1 MRSLEKSTIV
11 RARNVALPVF
21 FRAAEVLAPRLGGRV
36 ARDLWFTAPPRL
48 SSGPLPPGGE
58 PFEVDVRGVTVRG
71 SSWGTGPAVYLVH
84 GWGGAGGQLAAYVEP
99 LVATGHRVVLF
110 DAPSHGE
117 SGPGREGGGR
127 THGIEFGQALDA
139 VFCRFGPAHAVV
151 AHSLGT
157 ISTYLAL
164 RLGWVGTERLVLLAP
179 MVEAAS
185 LFDAFQR
192 ALGFGARTR
201 RAFDRAVDEFV
212 GVPVDQFDA
221 RLQASYAGP
230 VPTLVV
236 HDTGDPQT
244 PYADAVALAET
255 LPTARLVTTT
265 GLGHRRILRDPA
277 VVRTVVS
284 FLTSVAPVE
293 AAEPAEDTTLTSL
306 PA

>member
-1 MRSLEKSTIV
+1 MCSLEKSTIV
-11 RARNVALPVF
+11 RARHAALPAF
-21 FRAAEVLAPRLGGRV
+21 FRAAELLAPQLGGRV

-48 SSGPLPPGGE
+48 TAGPLPSGGE

-99 LVATGHRVVLF
+99 LVAARHRVVLF
-110 DAPSHGE
+110 DAPSHGG
-117 SGPGREGGGR
+117 SDAGREGGSR
-127 THGIEFGQALDA
+127 THGIELGQALDA

-164 RLGWVGTERLVLLAP
+164 RLGWIGTQRLVLLAP

-221 RLQASYAGP
+221 RLQASYAGS

-244 PYADAVALAET
+244 PYADAVSLVET
-255 LPTARLVTTT
+255 LPAARLVTTT
-265 GLGHRRILRDPA
+265 GLGHRRILRDA
-277 VVRTVVS
+277 GVVGTVVS
-284 FLTSVAPVE
+284 FLTSADPLEVP
-293 AAEPAEDTTLTSL
+293 EDATPTPLT
-306 PA
+306 A

>member
-1 MRSLEKSTIV
+1 MHSPRKSTIV
-11 RARNVALPVF
+11 RARNLVLPLF
-21 FRAAEVLAPRLGGRV
+21 FRGAELLAPRLGGRV

-48 SSGPLPPGGE
+48 TSGPLPPGGE

-99 LVATGHRVVLF
+99 LVTAGHRVVLF
-110 DAPSHGE
+110 DAPSHGG
-117 SGPGREGGGR
+117 SDPGREGGGR
-127 THGIEFGQALDA
+127 THGVELGQALDA
-139 VFCRFGPAHAVV
+139 VFCRFGPAHAIV

-179 MVEAAS
+179 MVEAHT

-192 ALGFGARTR
+192 ALGFGSRTR

-212 GVPVDQFDA
+212 GVPVNQFDA
-221 RLQASYAGP
+221 RVQAPYAGP

-244 PYADAVALAET
+244 PYADAVALVDT
-255 LPTARLVTTT
+255 LPAARLVSTT
-265 GLGHRRILRDPA
+265 GLGHRRILRDPG
-277 VVRTVVS
+277 VVETVVG
-284 FLTSVAPVE
+284 FLTSADPLAAVE
-293 AAEPAEDTTLTSL
+293 PWEPSPLT
-306 PA
+306 A